1 MLPLKDNIP
10 TDRFPILT
18 VVFIAI
24 NIVVF
29 AWQLTLDDGP
39 NSSESPK
46 IPGLSAADEAVFEL
60 GAIPYRLTHPGKNC
74 GVVTVPEGSNPQGL
88 EPIVCE
94 GSADRREAVETPG
107 VRVVD
112 LEGPAWWAT
121 ILTSMFMHGGWLHI
135 IGNMLFLWVFGNNV
149 EDAMGRLR
157 FLAFYV
163 LAGAAA
169 VYAQSAIDPTSTI
182 PTIGASGAVAGVLG
196 AYILLHPKAR
206 VVTLVIIIFFVTL
219 IEIPAMILLAI
230 WALLQFLPALGQ
242 LGVGDMPAD
251 SVAYVAHVGGFVF
264 GLLAIKLFTARRDE
278 RPKLGFG

>member
-10 TDRFPILT
+10 TDRFPVIT
-18 VVFIAI
+18 VLFIAI
-24 NIVVF
+24 NIAVF
-29 AWQLTLDDGP
+29 GWQFFLDDGP

-46 IPGLSAADEAVFEL
+46 VSGLSAADEAVFEL
-60 GAIPYRLTHPGKNC
+60 GAIPYRLTHPGKEC
-74 GVVTVPEGSNPQGL
+74 GIVTAPQGTKL
-88 EPIVCE
+88 PGIEPVVCE
-94 GSADRREAVETPG
+94 GSADRREAEDVPG
-107 VRVVD
+107 VEVVD
-112 LEGPAWWAT
+112 LEGPPWWAT

-157 FLAFYV
+157 FVAFYL

-169 VYAQSAIDPTSTI
+169 VYAQSAIDTTSAI

-219 IEIPAMILLAI
+219 IEIPAAILLGI

-242 LGVGDMPAD
+242 SGVGDMPGD
-251 SVAYVAHVGGFVF
+251 SVAYVAHVGGFLF
-264 GLLAIKLFTARRDE
+264 GLLMIKLFTARRDE
-278 RPKLGFG
+278 RPKVGYG